1 MNDKQQKLK
10 YSNKFFFVVVVVVS
24 SAWRDE
30 TTIQTIQE
38 KNQPYRTTVVSKKR
52 TTFLSFK

>member
-1 MNDKQQKLK
+1 MNDKQQKGK
-10 YSNKFFFVVVVVVS
+10 YSNKFWFFFVVVVVVP

-38 KNQPYRTTVVSKKR
+38 KNQP
-52 TTFLSFK
+52 